1 MNTQPAPDHTHPS
14 ELRWKRSFWSLI
26 TTQFQGAL
34 SDNAHKILVLYLI
47 LGMGLSQSER
57 DLFVPGVQFLFAL
70 PFILFSMTGGYLA
83 DRYSKRSVTI
93 GTKVLEIGVMLFAT
107 AALALVNVWMM
118 LAAVFLMSAQSALFG
133 PSKYGLLPE
142 LLPEKRLSWGNGVIE
157 LYTILAIIAGTVG
170 GGLLS
175 ETFRG
180 NHQWSGVILVALACV
195 GFGTSLGINRVPVAD
210 AARTFQFNFVSD
222 LVTHVRKMRR
232 DRVLFLALLGST
244 YFWGLGGF
252 LQSTILI
259 YGNDVLHLTGT
270 HNSSLAGALA
280 LGIGLGSF
288 AAGHLSGKKIE
299 YGLIPLGAIGITV
312 FAGLMFIPD
321 LSFLQVAF
329 NLAMLGFFAG
339 FFIVPINALLQH
351 RPAKE
356 DKGGV
361 LAAANLLSFVGVAA
375 AAVVFYL
382 FTAVAQFT
390 PPTVFLISSVATV
403 AATAYVV
410 FILPDALLRL
420 LLWLYTHSVYRI
432 RVEGRDNIPDKGGAL
447 FVSNHLSLIDALLL
461 LASTDRFV
469 RFIMF
474 KGIYDM
480 PIVKPFAKVIKAIP
494 ISSQLRPRE
503 MIRALNEASDA
514 IRDGDVVCIFAEGQ
528 ITRIGQLLPFRRGL
542 TRIMKDVDAPII
554 PVNLDGVWG
563 SIFSYERGRFF
574 WKVPRHPL
582 SPVTVS
588 FGKPMNSQ
596 SAPFD
601 VRQAVQELNTDS
613 WHFRKK
619 HMHLLHRLFVQTA
632 KLHPLRF
639 AMGDFRVPRMSF
651 GSALMRFVFLGR
663 RLRIVW
669 QGQEMVGVLLPPSIA
684 GALVNVSALAMG
696 KVPVNL
702 NYTASSET
710 IASCAAQCGI
720 QTVVTSRAFLERVN
734 LTVPGKSVLLED
746 LAAHPRTSE
755 KLLALAIAW
764 LLPVRLLER
773 ALGRE
778 KAVSLDDL
786 ATVIFS
792 SGSTGDPK
800 GVMLTHYNIVSNIQ
814 QMGQTFAFHK
824 SDRILGILP
833 FFHSFG
839 FTATIMV
846 PTALGVGVVY
856 HPNPL
861 DAQVIGELVEK
872 YKVTFLL
879 ATPTFLQGYMRRVE
893 PEQFGSLQFIMA
905 GAEKLPERVAA
916 AFEEKYGIRP
926 LEGYGCTECAP
937 VVTVNTHDFRAA
949 GFRQVGAKR
958 GKIGHPLP
966 GLSVRVVDPGT
977 MLPLPVGQAGLLLV
991 KGPNVMKGYLGR
1003 PEKTV
1008 EVVHD
1013 GWYNTGD
1020 IASLDEDGFV
1030 QITDRLSRFS
1040 KIGGEMVPHIRV
1052 EEKLHEVAGSTEQ
1065 VFAVA
1070 GVPDEK
1076 KGERLVVLSTLPDSG
1091 MRDCAAKLSQSG
1103 LPNLW
1108 IPRPNQFFH
1117 VDALPYLG
1125 TGKLDLKKVK
1135 EIALRVSSTP
1145 QESGV

>member
-1 MNTQPAPDHTHPS
+1 MNQMQTPEYP
-14 ELRWKRSFWSLI
+14 WKRSFWSLM
-26 TTQFQGAL
+26 TTQFQGAF

-47 LGMGLSQSER
+47 LGMGLSQHER

-93 GTKVLEIGVMLFAT
+93 GTKLLEICVMLFAT
-107 AALALVNVWMM
+107 AALVLANVWMM
-118 LAAVFLMSAQSALFG
+118 LTAVFLMSVQSALFG

-180 NHQWSGVILVALACV
+180 NHQWSGMILVALACLGLV
-195 GFGTSLGINRVPVAD
+195 ISLGINRVPVAD
-210 AARTFQFNFVSD
+210 PARRFQYNFISD
-222 LVTHVRKMRR
+222 LVAQVRKMRR

-259 YGNDVLHLTGT
+259 YGNDVLHLSEAQ
-270 HNSSLAGALA
+270 NSYLAGALA
-280 LGIGLGSF
+280 LGVGLGSF

-299 YGLIPLGAIGITV
+299 YGLIPLGSIGITV
-312 FAGLMFIPD
+312 FAGLMFVPG
-321 LSFLQVAF
+321 LSFLRVAVH
-329 NLAMLGFFAG
+329 LGMLGFFSG

-351 RPAKE
+351 RPARE

-375 AAVVFYL
+375 AAAVFYL
-382 FTAVAQFT
+382 LTAVARFT
-390 PPTVFLISSVATV
+390 PPTIFLISSLATV

-410 FILPDALLRL
+410 FLLPDALLRL
-420 LLWLYTHSVYRI
+420 LLWLYTHSFYRI

-447 FVSNHLSLIDALLL
+447 FVSNHMSLIDALLL

-469 RFIMF
+469 RFIMY

-480 PIVKPFAKVIKAIP
+480 PIVRPFARVIRAIP

-503 MIRALNEASDA
+503 MIRALNEASAA
-514 IRDGDVVCIFAEGQ
+514 IREGDVVCIFAEGQ

-542 TRIMKDVDAPII
+542 TRIMKDVEAPII

-574 WKVPRHPL
+574 WKFPRHPL

-588 FGKPMNSQ
+588 FGKPMDSQ

-613 WHFRKK
+613 WHHRKRG
-619 HMHLLHRLFVQTA
+619 MNLLHRLFVRTA
-632 KLHPLRF
+632 RLHPLRF
-639 AMGDFRVPRMSF
+639 AMGDARVPRMRF
-651 GSALMRFVFLGR
+651 GSALMRCVYLAR
-663 RLRIVW
+663 RLGPVW
-669 QGQEMVGVLLPPSIA
+669 QGQAMVGLLLPPSIA
-684 GALVNVSALAMG
+684 GALVNLSALAMG

-720 QTVVTSRAFLERVN
+720 QTVVTSRAFLEKVH
-734 LTVPGKSVLLED
+734 LTVPGKTILLED
-746 LAAHPRTSE
+746 LAGHPRTGE
-755 KLLALAIAW
+755 KLLAMVLAW
-764 LLPVRLLER
+764 LVPVPLLER
-773 ALGRE
+773 ALGRGR
-778 KAVSLDDL
+778 AVSLDDL

-800 GVMLTHYNIVSNIQ
+800 GVMLTHYNIVSNIE

-861 DAQVIGELVEK
+861 DAQVIGDLVEK
-872 YKVTFLL
+872 YRVTFLV
-879 ATPTFLQGYMRRVE
+879 ATPTFLQAYLRRVE

-905 GAEKLPERVAA
+905 GAEKLPERLAV
-916 AFEEKYGIRP
+916 AFEDKFGIRP

-966 GLSVRVVDPGT
+966 GLSVRIVDPTT
-977 MLPLPVGQAGLLLV
+977 MLPLPVGQSGLLLV

-1003 PEKTV
+1003 PEKTR
-1008 EVVHD
+1008 EVMHN
-1013 GWYNTGD
+1013 GWYSTGD
-1020 IASLDEDGFV
+1020 IASLDEDGFL
-1030 QITDRLSRFS
+1030 QITDRLTRFS
-1040 KIGGEMVPHIRV
+1040 KIGGEMVPHIKV
-1052 EEKLHEVAGSTEQ
+1052 EERLHEIVGSTEQ

-1070 GVPDEK
+1070 GVPDAT
-1076 KGERLVVLSTLPDSG
+1076 KGERLVVLTTLPDSDI
-1091 MRDCAAKLSQSG
+1091 RDCSARLSQSG

-1108 IPRPNQFFH
+1108 IPRPDQFFH
-1117 VDALPYLG
+1117 IEKLPYLG
-1125 TGKLDLKKVK
+1125 TGKLDLKRVK
-1135 EIALRVSSTP
+1135 ELAVLVSSAGRGST
-1145 QESGV
+1145 

>member
-1 MNTQPAPDHTHPS
+1 MPTPKVAKDLPPESLSTR
-14 ELRWKRSFWSLI
+14 EKLWKRSFWSLI
-26 TTQFQGAL
+26 VTQFQGAF
-34 SDNAHKILVLYLI
+34 SDNAHKSLVLYLI
-47 LGMGLSQSER
+47 LGMGLTQQER
-57 DLFVPGVQFLFAL
+57 DFFVPGVQFLFAL

-83 DRYSKRSVTI
+83 DRYSKRTVTI
-93 GTKVLEIGVMLFAT
+93 GTKVMEIGVMLFAT
-107 AALALVNVWMM
+107 AALILVNVWMM
-118 LAAVFLMSAQSALFG
+118 LAAVFMMSAQSALFG

-175 ETFRG
+175 ENFRG
-180 NHQWSGVILVALACV
+180 NHLWSGVILVALASV
-195 GFGTSLGINRVPVAD
+195 GFGTSHGINRVPVAD
-210 AARTFQFNFVSD
+210 PAKRFQFNFISD
-222 LVTHVRKMRR
+222 LFTQVKKMRR
-232 DRVLFLALLGST
+232 DRVLFLSLLGST
-244 YFWGLGGF
+244 YFWGLGGL

-259 YGNDVLHLTGT
+259 YGHDVLHLSATQ
-270 HNSSLAGALA
+270 NSYLAGALA

-299 YGLIPLGAIGITV
+299 YGLIPLGSIGITV
-312 FAGLMFIPD
+312 FAGLMFRPD
-321 LSFLQVAF
+321 ISFLEVAI
-329 NLAMLGFFAG
+329 NLAMLGFFSG

-361 LAAANLLSFVGVAA
+361 LAAANLLSFVGVAIA
-375 AAVVFYL
+375 AGAFYI
-382 FTAVAQFT
+382 FTAVARFT
-390 PPTVFLISSVATV
+390 PPTIFLISSLGTL

-410 FILPDALLRL
+410 ILLPDSLLRL
-420 LLWLYTHSVYRI
+420 LLWLFTHSVYRI

-469 RFIMF
+469 RFIIF

-514 IRDGDVVCIFAEGQ
+514 IKEGDVVCIFAEGQ

-574 WKVPRHPL
+574 WKIPRHPL

-588 FGKPMNSQ
+588 FGKPMDSK
-596 SAPFD
+596 SVPFD

-613 WHFRKK
+613 WKYRRK
-619 HMHLLHRLFVQTA
+619 HMKLLHRSFVQTA
-632 KLHPLRF
+632 RLHPFRF
-639 AMGDFRVPRMSF
+639 AMADFRVPKMSF
-651 GSALMRFVFLGR
+651 GTALMRFVFLAK
-663 RLRIVW
+663 RLRPVW
-669 QGQEMVGVLLPPSIA
+669 EGQEMVGVLLPPSIV
-684 GALVNVSALAMG
+684 GALVNFSALAMG
-696 KVPVNL
+696 RVPVNL

-710 IASCAAQCGI
+710 IASCAKQCNI
-720 QTVVTSRAFLERVN
+720 QTVVSSKAFLEKVN
-734 LTVPGKSVLLED
+734 LTVPGKTILLED
-746 LAAHPRTSE
+746 LAVHPRTGE
-755 KLLALAIAW
+755 KLMALLMAW
-764 LLPVRLLER
+764 FIPVRLLER
-773 ALGRE
+773 MVGRDRI
-778 KAVSLDDL
+778 VTLDDL

-861 DAQVIGELVEK
+861 DAQVIGELVER

-879 ATPTFLQGYMRRVE
+879 ATPTFLQAYMRRVE

-905 GAEKLPERVAA
+905 GAEKLPERVAV
-916 AFEEKYGIRP
+916 AFEDRFGIRP

-937 VVTVNTHDFRAA
+937 VVAVNTHDFRAA

-966 GLSVRVVDPGT
+966 GISVRVVDPES
-977 MLPLPVGQAGLLLV
+977 MQPLPVGQPGLLFV
-991 KGPNVMKGYLGR
+991 RGPNVMKGYLGH
-1003 PEKTV
+1003 PEKTI
-1008 EVVHD
+1008 EVFHD
-1013 GWYNTGD
+1013 DWYITGD
-1020 IASLDEDGFV
+1020 IATLDEDGFL
-1030 QITDRLSRFS
+1030 QITDRFSRFS
-1040 KIGGEMVPHIRV
+1040 KIGGEMVPHMKI
-1052 EEKLHEVAGSTEQ
+1052 EEKLHELAGLTEQ
-1065 VFAVA
+1065 TFVVV
-1070 GVPDEK
+1070 GVPDET
-1076 KGERLVVLSTLPDSG
+1076 KGERLVALHTLPDEKLNG
-1091 MRDCAAKLSQSG
+1091 CIEKLSQSD

-1108 IPRPNQFFH
+1108 KPRPNYFFR
-1117 VDALPYLG
+1117 VDAFPYLG
-1125 TGKLDLKKVK
+1125 TGKLDLRK
-1135 EIALRVSSTP
+1135 IRDLALQFSAKS
-1145 QESGV
+1145 